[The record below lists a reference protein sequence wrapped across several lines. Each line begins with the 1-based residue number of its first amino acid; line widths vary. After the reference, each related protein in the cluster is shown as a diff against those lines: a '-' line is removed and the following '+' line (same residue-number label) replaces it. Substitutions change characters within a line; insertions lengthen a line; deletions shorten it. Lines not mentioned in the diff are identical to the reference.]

1 MVCMSTQQQWQEVI
15 EHQVGN
21 QDGGVWP
28 GRWLLEKMSNE
39 FDVRP
44 LRFGDEEY
52 GYLFW
57 VKSQGER
64 VSMGMKTL
72 KGTFADFD
80 DEVGQRLAA
89 QARVR
94 VLEARLA
101 GGSVVIPEP
110 VVVECA
116 LSEGKE
122 GASKGQLAYEGRVS
136 GLKWSDIGGNS
147 SLVVAR
153 KYASSNGL
161 PWPPAPEVSSRGRQV

>member
-94 VLEARLA
+94 VLEARL
-101 GGSVVIPEP
+101 
-110 VVVECA
+110 CA

-136 GLKWSDIGGNS
+136 GLKWSDIGGTS

-153 KYASSNGL
+153 KYASNNGL
-161 PWPPAPEVSSRGRQV
+161 PWPPAPEVSSPE